1 MITEYGYSSFAGQVE
16 LELPGA
22 MINAE
27 TAALFLALGGE
38 TSYYYGLE
46 PNWVFQE
53 KEGAK
58 CNSWGN
64 LMMLQFYD
72 NWKIRP
78 LAAFYAARLV
88 NEHWVLEG
96 EGDHTV
102 HTATGDLHNT
112 KGEPLVTAYALRR
125 PDGSL
130 GVLLFNKDPDR
141 TFTVRLMH
149 KTDGDHEVVDGHL
162 ELAQYSAQQYQWHS
176 SQGEGN
182 GGHPKP
188 NQPPST
194 SVIHADA
201 NATFTLP
208 PHSISVAVTQ
218 P

>member
-16 LELPGA
+16 VELPGA

-27 TAALFLALGGE
+27 TAAMFLAMGGE
-38 TSYYYGLE
+38 SSYYYGLE

-53 KEGAK
+53 KEGKK

-72 NWKIRP
+72 EWRIRP
-78 LAAFYAARLV
+78 LAAFQAARLV
-88 NEHWVLEG
+88 NEYWVQD
-96 EGDHTV
+96 GDGRHTV
-102 HTATGDLHNT
+102 HAATSDIHNS

-141 TFTVRLMH
+141 TLKVRLMQ
-149 KTDGDHEVVDGHL
+149 KTDGAHEVIDEQL
-162 ELAQYSAQQYQWHS
+162 RLDQYSAEQYGWHS
-176 SQGEGN
+176 TQGKGN
-182 GGHPKP
+182 GGHPEP
-188 NQPPST
+188 NDPPAPSIIST
-194 SVIHADA
+194 DA
-201 NATFTLP
+201 AATITLP